1 MENIG
6 GIFVVLVC
14 GLLVAI
20 FMAVL
25 EFMWMMRQTPVTEVR
40 EDYVTCL
47 CFLSLS
53 LCAGV
58 QPHVAVTCL

>member
-40 EDYVTCL
+40 EGSLTCV
-47 CFLSLS
+47 CFLSVS
-53 LCAGV
+53 LPWRPP
-58 QPHVAVTCL
+58 PHGATRF